1 MAVQPRTTASR
12 CSSRPMEG
20 RAMFMAEDMKG
31 ARKAAMTDTARTVVR
46 WGSAFPF
53 SFMRM
58 QSSVFDGPA
67 EFNPDGS
74 E

>member
-1 MAVQPRTTASR
+1 
-12 CSSRPMEG
+12 
-20 RAMFMAEDMKG
+20 MFMAEDMKG

-46 WGSAFPF
+46 WGSAFPL

-58 QSSVFDGPA
+58 QNSVFDGLA

-74 E
+74 G